1 MRAQMTATDKL
12 ISVAAIC
19 ALKLVSGQSKPVMH
33 NNVHVHAT
41 HPMILMIFILF
52 MGVLDS
58 YNSIFLIVTIKDIL
72 LYNRRSPC

>member
-1 MRAQMTATDKL
+1 MTATDKL

-19 ALKLVSGQSKPVMH
+19 ALKLVSGQSKPVIHMSV
-33 NNVHVHAT
+33 NVHAM